1 MKSQVEQSTDEYAR
15 RISLRFPEAGQRHL
29 VATAPAFREGPKPVV
44 SRRSNLRV
52 KEAELFD
59 HLIGRHPYDQ
69 RYRKAEHLKG
79 LQIDR

>member
-1 MKSQVEQSTDEYAR
+1 MRGSA
-15 RISLRFPEAGQRHL
+15 IC
-29 VATAPAFREGPKPVV
+29 REGPKPVV

>member
-1 MKSQVEQSTDEYAR
+1 MRGGAVC
-15 RISLRFPEAGQRHL
+15 
-29 VATAPAFREGPKPVV
+29 REGPKPVV
-44 SRRSNLRV
+44 SRRSNLCV

-69 RYRKAEHLKG
+69 WYRKAEHLKG